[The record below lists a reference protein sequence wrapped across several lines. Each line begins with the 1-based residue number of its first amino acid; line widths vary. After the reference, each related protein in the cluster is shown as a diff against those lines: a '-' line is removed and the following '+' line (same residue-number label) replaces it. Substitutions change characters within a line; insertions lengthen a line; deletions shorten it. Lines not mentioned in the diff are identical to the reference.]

1 MLNKLTK
8 RFLLA
13 TLLTSSSVALA
24 EQTDY
29 KLMVINNEISTD
41 ALSSGELTALT
52 KDDARIKADPNRS
65 YEVPFNSC
73 AANVKL
79 NNYAD
84 AEALC
89 TQAITLLKSSK
100 VPSYKRNEL
109 TSFALSNR
117 GVARI
122 MSNKET
128 AAISDFYEA
137 HKMSNN
143 DLVDHNLN
151 RAKQNLA
158 L

>member
-1 MLNKLTK
+1 MLNILTK
-8 RFLLA
+8 RILVA
-13 TLLTSSSVALA
+13 TLLTSSTAVLA
-24 EQTDY
+24 DQTDY
-29 KLMVINNEISTD
+29 KLMVIENEVSAN
-41 ALSSGELTALT
+41 ALSNGEMMALT
-52 KDDARIKADPNRS
+52 KDNEVIKNNPNRA
-65 YEVPFNSC
+65 YEIPFNSC

-79 NNYAD
+79 SNYAD
-84 AEALC
+84 AESLC

-122 MSNKET
+122 MSNNET

-137 HKMSNN
+137 NQMSNN
-143 DLVDHNLN
+143 DLVNHNLN

>member
-1 MLNKLTK
+1 MLNILTK
-8 RFLLA
+8 RILVA
-13 TLLTSSSVALA
+13 TLLTSSTAVLA
-24 EQTDY
+24 DQTDY
-29 KLMVINNEISTD
+29 KLMVIDNEVSAS
-41 ALSSGELTALT
+41 ALSNGEMMALT
-52 KDDARIKADPNRS
+52 KDHEVIKNDPNRS
-65 YEVPFNSC
+65 YEIPFNSC

-79 NNYAD
+79 SNYAD
-84 AEALC
+84 AETLC

-122 MSNKET
+122 MSNNET

-137 HKMSNN
+137 NQMSNN
-143 DLVDHNLN
+143 DLVNHNLN

>member
-1 MLNKLTK
+1 MLNILTK
-8 RFLLA
+8 RILVA
-13 TLLTSSSVALA
+13 TLLTSSTAVLA
-24 EQTDY
+24 DQTDY
-29 KLMVINNEISTD
+29 KLMVIDNEVSAS
-41 ALSSGELTALT
+41 ALSNGEMMALT
-52 KDDARIKADPNRS
+52 KDNEVIKNDPNRS
-65 YEVPFNSC
+65 YEIPFNSC

-79 NNYAD
+79 SNYAD
-84 AEALC
+84 AETLC

-122 MSNKET
+122 MSNNET

-137 HKMSNN
+137 NQMSNN
-143 DLVDHNLN
+143 DLVNHNLN

>member
-1 MLNKLTK
+1 MLNILTK
-8 RFLLA
+8 RILVA
-13 TLLTSSSVALA
+13 TLLTSSTAVLA
-24 EQTDY
+24 DQTDY
-29 KLMVINNEISTD
+29 KLMVIENEVSAS
-41 ALSSGELTALT
+41 ALSNGEMMALT
-52 KDDARIKADPNRS
+52 KDNEVIKNNPNRA
-65 YEVPFNSC
+65 YEIPFNSC

-79 NNYAD
+79 SNYAD
-84 AEALC
+84 AESLC

-122 MSNKET
+122 MSNNET

-137 HKMSNN
+137 NQMSNN
-143 DLVDHNLN
+143 DLVNHNLN

>member
-1 MLNKLTK
+1 MLNILTK
-8 RFLLA
+8 RILVA
-13 TLLTSSSVALA
+13 TLLTSSTAVLA
-24 EQTDY
+24 DQTDY
-29 KLMVINNEISTD
+29 KLMVIENEVSAS
-41 ALSSGELTALT
+41 ALSNGEMMALT
-52 KDDARIKADPNRS
+52 KDNKVIKNNPNRA
-65 YEVPFNSC
+65 YEIPFNSC

-79 NNYAD
+79 SNYAD
-84 AEALC
+84 AESLC

-122 MSNKET
+122 MSNNET

-137 HKMSNN
+137 NQMSNN
-143 DLVDHNLN
+143 DLVNHNLN

>member
-1 MLNKLTK
+1 MLNILTK
-8 RFLLA
+8 RILVA
-13 TLLTSSSVALA
+13 TLLTSSTAVLA
-24 EQTDY
+24 DQTDY
-29 KLMVINNEISTD
+29 KLMVIENEVSAS
-41 ALSSGELTALT
+41 ALSNGEMMALT
-52 KDDARIKADPNRS
+52 KDNEVIKNNPNRA
-65 YEVPFNSC
+65 YEIPFNSS

-79 NNYAD
+79 SNYAD
-84 AEALC
+84 AESLC

-122 MSNKET
+122 MSNNET

-137 HKMSNN
+137 NQMSNN
-143 DLVDHNLN
+143 DLVNHNLN

>member
-1 MLNKLTK
+1 MLNILTK
-8 RFLLA
+8 RILVA
-13 TLLTSSSVALA
+13 TLLTSSTAVLA
-24 EQTDY
+24 DQTDY
-29 KLMVINNEISTD
+29 KLMVIDNEVSAS
-41 ALSSGELTALT
+41 ALSNGEMMALT
-52 KDDARIKADPNRS
+52 KDNGVIKNDPNRA
-65 YEVPFNSC
+65 YEIPFNSC

-79 NNYAD
+79 SNYAD
-84 AEALC
+84 AETLC

-122 MSNKET
+122 MSHNET

-137 HKMSNN
+137 NQMFNN
-143 DLVDHNLN
+143 DLVNHNLN